1 MTERDLTTLLHD
13 HVTHDEPPA
22 PLPTRAITDGR
33 RRVRRRRLGLAGGAL
48 TAIALAGAVVVPLRS
63 GEGPRESVMDPAS
76 VDALA
81 EYDALRMP
89 ELMDEHVRRVLERSV
104 PDLGPSSFIAR
115 DDQWLPLPRRHG
127 DKASRLSVSF
137 GTREHEWEVAI
148 SHARGE
154 AEGGAENYCAGELDG
169 GFALECT
176 VERTDDGDVV
186 IKQLQAL
193 TLHRTWGRVD
203 PNMPWG
209 IVRTDRIASTRLDE
223 LWFERRVKVIK
234 SETLLT
240 YVEERVK
247 VTDRDPAAAPF
258 RTSYDDLVEIG
269 TDPTMVMP
277 PPPPPVPRGCS
288 WARQIKADCK

>member
-13 HVTHDEPPA
+13 HVTHDEPPT
-22 PLPTRAITDGR
+22 PLPTRAIADGR
-33 RRVRRRRLGLAGGAL
+33 RRIRRRRLGLAGGAL
-48 TAIALAGAVVVPLRS
+48 AAIALAGAVVVPLRS
-63 GEGPRESVMDPAS
+63 GDEPRESVMDPAS

-104 PDLGPSSFIAR
+104 PDLGPSTFIAR
-115 DDQWLPLPRRHG
+115 DDQWTPIPRRHW
-127 DKASRLSVSF
+127 DKASRLSVSY
-137 GTREHEWEVAI
+137 GSREHEWEVSI

-154 AEGGAENYCAGELDG
+154 AEGGAETYCASELAG

-193 TLHRTWGRVD
+193 TLHRTFGRLD

-209 IVRTDRIASTRLDE
+209 VVRAERIASTRLDE
-223 LWFERRVKVIK
+223 LWFERHVKVIK
-234 SETLLT
+234 SATLLT

-247 VTDRDPAAAPF
+247 VTDRDPEAAPF

-277 PPPPPVPRGCS
+277 RPPDENGCG
-288 WARQIKADCK
+288 WTWKMEVRCIRR